1 MVQMVFG
8 FFKKQLIDV
17 IDWAEDS
24 SGVLSLRYPMQDREI
39 QNGAQLTV
47 RQSQVALFVNEGQ
60 VADLFGPGMH
70 TIGTRSLPMLTNL
83 KHWEMG
89 FQSPFKS
96 DLYFFSMKEQIDQKW
111 GTATPITVRDK
122 DFGIVRVRAYG
133 TYSYR
138 IKNPKTFFQKII
150 GSKDV
155 FTVSDFDGQLK
166 ANILTALATFFGQ
179 SQISFLDMAGHQEKF
194 SEVLKEALKDEFEN
208 YGLSLETFLV
218 QSISL
223 PEEVQNQID
232 KMASVKI
239 TGDLK
244 QYTQFQAADSIGKNT
259 GGSGGASVGVEM
271 ATAMA
276 MGQSM
281 GASLN
286 KNLSSQDG
294 DSNDEVF
301 KTINQLHDLKTKGIL
316 SEQEFEVK
324 KADLLKKI
332 K

>member
-1 MVQMVFG
+1 MVFG
-8 FFKKQLIDV
+8 FLKKQLIDV
-17 IDWAEDS
+17 IDWTEDGQ
-24 SGVLSLRYPMQDREI
+24 GVLSFRYPMQDREI

-70 TIGTRSLPMLTNL
+70 SLSTRSLPVLTNL
-83 KHWEMG
+83 RNWEMG

-122 DFGIVRVRAYG
+122 EFGIVRIRAYG

-138 IKNPKTFFQKII
+138 IKNPKTFFQKIV
-150 GSKDV
+150 GSKEV
-155 FTVSDFDGQLK
+155 FNVSDLEGQMK
-166 ANILTALATFFGQ
+166 ANILTSLATFFGQ

-194 SEVLKEALKDEFEN
+194 SEMLKKALTDEFEN

-218 QSISL
+218 QSVSL
-223 PEEVQNQID
+223 PEEVQAQID
-232 KMASVKI
+232 KMSSMKI
-239 TGDLK
+239 TGDMK
-244 QYTQFQAADSIGKNT
+244 QYTQFQAADSLGK
-259 GGSGGASVGVEM
+259 GGNSGGNAGVEM
-271 ATAMA
+271 ATAIA
-276 MGQSM
+276 MGQSL
-281 GASLN
+281 GSSLN
-286 KNLSSQDG
+286 KSLNDNGSSG
-294 DSNDEVF
+294 ESNDDIF

-316 SEQEFEVK
+316 SEQEFEAK
-324 KADLLKKI
+324 KIDLLKRI